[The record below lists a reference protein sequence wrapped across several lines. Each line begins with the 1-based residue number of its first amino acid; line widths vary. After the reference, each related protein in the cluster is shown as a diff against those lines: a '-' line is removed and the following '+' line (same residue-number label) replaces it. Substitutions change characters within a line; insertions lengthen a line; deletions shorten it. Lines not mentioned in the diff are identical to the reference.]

1 MSIVNAR
8 RAAPPQHADT
18 HAGLGG
24 CVVDEGVVTTRC
36 ARVHAAV
43 ASSRGSGRRVNE
55 DCHSALDRNCALFV
69 VADGVGGGA
78 LAAHASR
85 HLVASLHGVLEGGR
99 IDAQTV
105 RVALLDADRKI
116 DASIASASDAAGAAT
131 VALCAAIDASLSR
144 WLVAWVG
151 DCRVYRVHDRDGV
164 AELLTVDDTYA
175 HLCEQAPNGASPHDP
190 ARMIGNGAVDA
201 PNVRDIEL
209 HAQQML
215 VLCSDGLHKHVDAT
229 RIARILRGPGRFA
242 DRCRLLVESA
252 RAHGSRDDATVL
264 VVRRRERF
272 GAVSEGKVVEP

>member
-1 MSIVNAR
+1 MSIVDAR
-8 RAAPPQHADT
+8 RAAPLQQTDT
-18 HAGLGG
+18 HAGPGAS
-24 CVVDEGVVTTRC
+24 VVDEGVVTTRC
-36 ARVHAAV
+36 ARVYAAV
-43 ASSRGSGRRVNE
+43 ASSRGNGRCVNE

-85 HLVASLHGVLEGGR
+85 QLVTSLHGVLEGGR

-105 RVALLDADRKI
+105 RMALLDADRKI

-151 DCRVYRVHDRDGV
+151 DCRVYRVDDRDGV

-175 HLCEQAPNGASPHDP
+175 HLREQAPVGASPHDP

-201 PNVRDIEL
+201 PNVRDVEL
-209 HAQQML
+209 HAQQTL
-215 VLCSDGLHKHVDAT
+215 VLCSDGLHKHVDAAG
-229 RIARILRGPGRFA
+229 IARILHGPGRLA
-242 DRCRLLVESA
+242 HRCRLLVESA
-252 RAHGSRDDATVL
+252 GAHGSRDDATVL
-264 VVRRRERF
+264 VVRRRARF

>member
-1 MSIVNAR
+1 VSIIDAR
-8 RAAPPQHADT
+8 RTATLQHADT
-18 HAGLGG
+18 HTDLGA
-24 CVVDEGVVTTRC
+24 CVVDDGVVTTRC

-43 ASSRGSGRRVNE
+43 ASSRGSRRRVNE
-55 DCHSALDRNCALFV
+55 DCHSALDGNCALFV

-85 HLVASLHGVLEGGR
+85 HLVASVHGVLEGGP

-105 RVALLDADRKI
+105 GAALLDADRKI

-151 DCRVYRVHDRDGV
+151 DCRVYRVHDRDGI

-175 HLCEQAPNGASPHDP
+175 HLREPAPDGASPHDP

-201 PNVRDIEL
+201 PNVRHVEL
-209 HAQQML
+209 HARQML
-215 VLCSDGLHKHVDAT
+215 VLCSDGLHKHVDAAG
-229 RIARILRGPGRFA
+229 IGRILHGSGRLTH
-242 DRCRLLVESA
+242 RCRLLVESA
-252 RAHGSRDDATVL
+252 RTHGSRDDATVL

-272 GAVSEGKVVEP
+272 GAMFEGKAV